1 MALLNSWSFC
11 NFFFRKK
18 TEWPTTLE
26 NQTELLK
33 YISKIVIKGVDLT
46 TGLPQLQI
54 DVKKSN
60 LTNFSV
66 IITFTTKIE
75 LSDVV

>member
-1 MALLNSWSFC
+1 M
-11 NFFFRKK
+11 
-18 TEWPTTLE
+18 
-26 NQTELLK
+26 
-33 YISKIVIKGVDLT
+33 VIKGVDLT
-46 TGLPQLQI
+46 TGLPQLQM

-60 LTNFSV
+60 LTNFSL